1 MSSGQSI
8 NDDFNGNQIC
18 SDCKGCINGILDSLP
33 FFVKWVMIL
42 TLVFFII
49 NIFTPYIA
57 FYLADIPYFTIFHG
71 QIWRLVTTA
80 FITTGLINLIFSLF
94 IFYRY
99 SIQTEKDIG
108 TIKYMLTFF
117 RNCFFIQSIYCLVVL
132 IISLIIRNDILM
144 KSKALMGGVS
154 NDGLWPIIMF
164 EITLFCLSNPERPM
178 GFFFFP
184 CVFKAKYYPFI
195 LFAVFTVL
203 SNFNINF
210 EILSG
215 MAFAFLGHYYIKD
228 KIEISNN
235 FVLKVEDSCFCRWM
249 KNKKGF
255 VSITNPGSPSIPVNL
270 ENVSNSSSN
279 NNGSNFKA
287 FKGKGVTVGSDEH
300 ITRENVD
307 YSNLATRN
315 NEDMNSSDS
324 RIDLN
329 TTSSQ
334 V

>member
-117 RNCFFIQSIYCLVVL
+117 SYNQFI
-132 IISLIIRNDILM
+132 
-144 KSKALMGGVS
+144 A
-154 NDGLWPIIMF
+154 
-164 EITLFCLSNPERPM
+164 
-178 GFFFFP
+178 
-184 CVFKAKYYPFI
+184 
-195 LFAVFTVL
+195 
-203 SNFNINF
+203 
-210 EILSG
+210 
-215 MAFAFLGHYYIKD
+215 
-228 KIEISNN
+228 
-235 FVLKVEDSCFCRWM
+235 
-249 KNKKGF
+249 
-255 VSITNPGSPSIPVNL
+255 
-270 ENVSNSSSN
+270 
-279 NNGSNFKA
+279 
-287 FKGKGVTVGSDEH
+287 
-300 ITRENVD
+300 
-307 YSNLATRN
+307 
-315 NEDMNSSDS
+315 
-324 RIDLN
+324 
-329 TTSSQ
+329 
-334 V
+334 